1 MTEEHLLM
9 MKMLYE
15 AYGEDA
21 TEIDKKLADA
31 RLFNAEREAKGKIA
45 WTEAKRNID
54 TAYVDL
60 AQQGT
65 STLMGLVN
73 KQSTAYKAM
82 IVIDKALSIAKI
94 IMNTQAEISGYY
106 ATNSLLGPVGM
117 AIASGQAAAAKIRA
131 GISIGLVAATGIAEI
146 SAASQGSGD
155 AHADGVRGATSG
167 KKLLGEGGGDELVTK
182 NGKWWLTDGPT
193 MANFTGG
200 ETVYNASETDQI
212 LKNNLY
218 PFNGYSIN
226 TTGANDAERSYRS
239 VAPAVAN
246 NQVDYSGEISM
257 LFSAVKTLTDLQ
269 QQEAEKPVV
278 MAYKTRDEYDKK
290 IQHAYDRQTG

>member
-1 MTEEHLLM
+1 
-9 MKMLYE
+9 
-15 AYGEDA
+15 
-21 TEIDKKLADA
+21 
-31 RLFNAEREAKGKIA
+31 
-45 WTEAKRNID
+45 
-54 TAYVDL
+54 
-60 AQQGT
+60 
-65 STLMGLVN
+65 
-73 KQSTAYKAM
+73 M

-94 IMNTQAEISGYY
+94 IMNNQAEISGYY
-106 ATNSLLGPVGM
+106 AANSLLGPVGM